1 MAIEATNK
9 EPQHIEA
16 GEAIL
21 IEYTGEKKPCDKVLA
36 LLLHPITLEEGKH
49 IGSLTLLYSFDT
61 DKEEFL
67 PQCSISDVNMS
78 INVVTKDVKA
88 WYFEQ
93 IMAMLERMR
102 KEAKQ

>member
-1 MAIEATNK
+1 MANEATNK

-36 LLLHPITLEEGKH
+36 LLLHPITLDGTDIKDLH
-49 IGSLTLLYSFDT
+49 LLYSFDT

>member
-1 MAIEATNK
+1 MANEATNK
-9 EPQHIEA
+9 EPQHIDA
-16 GEAIL
+16 GEVVAIS
-21 IEYTGEKKPCDKVLA
+21 YKGENKPCERVLA
-36 LLLHPITLEEGKH
+36 ILLHPITQDGTDIKDLH
-49 IGSLTLLYSFDT
+49 LLYSFDT